1 MSTKNAAKL
10 FFPFSPFVTIT
21 VGYCTPGS
29 SDCVDIYRH
38 VEHYGRYT
46 AMSCTNASSEERLL
60 LEKVSYVVA
69 RLGQSLPKTA
79 SLGIV
84 TLEAGKDGR

>member
-1 MSTKNAAKL
+1 
-10 FFPFSPFVTIT
+10 
-21 VGYCTPGS
+21 
-29 SDCVDIYRH
+29 
-38 VEHYGRYT
+38 
-46 AMSCTNASSEERLL
+46 MSCANASSEERLL

-69 RLGQSLPKTA
+69 RSGQSVPKTA